1 MTLQEIKQERENRIR
16 YHENNIRDCG
26 GRGRAFELSCARE
39 KSHKTAVAEQN
50 QKDVSIKIFDGS
62 KIRYIEAECKTNG
75 GRIEGFYNGSVKAK
89 FVIYR
94 LEYTQKLKFEN
105 DVRVIPPVIIPTDL
119 FLNMLED
126 VKAIK
131 AINRNGEL
139 DGYGIQVSSKKMY
152 NRLSEYIERYGELVL
167 FNNEKTFN
175 LNDFENITL

>member
-1 MTLQEIKQERENRIR
+1 MTLQEIKEARENRIL
-16 YHENNIRDCG
+16 YHENNANDCG
-26 GRGRAFELSCARE
+26 GRGRAFELRCARE
-39 KSHKTAVAEQN
+39 KSHKTTVAEQN
-50 QKDVSIKIFDGS
+50 QKDVSIKVFDGS

-105 DVRVIPPVIIPTDL
+105 DVRVIPPVIIPTEL
-119 FLNMLED
+119 FLSMLED

-152 NRLSEYIERYGELVL
+152 LRLNDYVNRYGDLVL
-167 FNNEKTFN
+167 FDNEKTFV
-175 LNDFENITL
+175 LADFEGITL

>member
-1 MTLQEIKQERENRIR
+1 MTLQQIKEARENRIN
-16 YHENNIRDCG
+16 YHENNVNDCG
-26 GRGRAFELSCARE
+26 GRGRAFELRCARE
-39 KSHKTAVAEQN
+39 KSHKTTVAEQN
-50 QKDVSIKIFDGS
+50 QKDVSIKVFDGS

-75 GRIEGFYNGSVKAK
+75 GRIEGFYNGSIKAK

-119 FLNMLED
+119 FLNMLTE

-152 NRLSEYIERYGELVL
+152 LRLNDYVNRYGDMVL
-167 FNNEKTFN
+167 FNNEKTFV
-175 LNDFENITL
+175 LADFESITL